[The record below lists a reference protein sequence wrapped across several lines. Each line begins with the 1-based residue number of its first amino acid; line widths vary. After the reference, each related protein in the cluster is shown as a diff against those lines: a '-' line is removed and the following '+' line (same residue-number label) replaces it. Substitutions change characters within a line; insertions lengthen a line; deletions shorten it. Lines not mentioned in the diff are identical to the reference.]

1 MAPRAP
7 WVEDPKGWATTRLV
21 QVTKILHG
29 KFEKDANLLTYE
41 EAAQATVE
49 LSHAL
54 CAVVADPGACE
65 HLGSPS
71 CWAALLC
78 QLMASRRLE
87 GWTVEDA
94 ATQDIWQLRNL
105 WSFVREFQSER
116 FSNEVVDANTTSNT
130 LVGRGAVRGC
140 SHWLANGAVS
150 NRRQLRV
157 DSLGDDASL
166 RAKARTLHLLL
177 EAEGREGFPCALLL
191 LEPPAIRTFVGAAH
205 GARLRKLEAVSRRWQ
220 QRTEA
225 HARNHRV
232 AADRIAAHR
241 AAAATAVI
249 AAAVETPLATT
260 DASARSDSDETA
272 TNGEQE
278 EEQGSTGAV
287 AGCGAA
293 AEVEEKVEEDLEEVV
308 EEEEEPAACG
318 SGGGGYSDFS
328 DDEDAAFA
336 AELWA
341 AVPKASERPS
351 EAAAPSSA
359 AATAA
364 PPVSLRVPASGTKVS
379 RVPLGIWVHFALQRI
394 VSRTQQQD
402 GHACA
407 QEPPWSVARSPHPPP
422 ALPAPHDSRLTTARY
437 LSLPLAPP
445 PIPAAPMMCSC

>member
-1 MAPRAP
+1 MP
-7 WVEDPKGWATTRLV
+7 WVEDPEGWAKTRLV
-21 QVTKILHG
+21 QVTKILHD
-29 KFEKDANLLTYE
+29 KFERDAKLLTNT
-41 EAAQATVE
+41 EATQATVE

-54 CAVVADPGACE
+54 CAVVADPRACE

-78 QLMASRRLE
+78 QLMASRRPE

-94 ATQDIWQLRNL
+94 DTQDVWRLRNL
-105 WSFVREFQSER
+105 WQFVKEFQSER
-116 FSNEVVDANTTSNT
+116 FSNEVVDGNTGSNT
-130 LVGRGAVRGC
+130 IVPSGAVRGC
-140 SHWLANGAVS
+140 SHWLANGAAS

-177 EAEGREGFPCALLL
+177 EAEGREGFPRALLM

-205 GARLRKLEAVSRRWQ
+205 GARLRKLEAMSKRWQ

-225 HARNHRV
+225 RAHNHRV
-232 AADRIAAHR
+232 ATDR
-241 AAAATAVI
+241 AAAATAVV
-249 AAAVETPLATT
+249 AAAFEPPLATT
-260 DASARSDSDETA
+260 DASARSDSDEA
-272 TNGEQE
+272 TTDAE
-278 EEQGSTGAV
+278 EEEEEKEEGSAGAV
-287 AGCGAA
+287 AGSGAA
-293 AEVEEKVEEDLEEVV
+293 AEQAEAEAEVV
-308 EEEEEPAACG
+308 EEEEVEEEEEEPPA
-318 SGGGGYSDFS
+318 SGGGGGGFSDFS

-379 RVPLGIWVHFALQRI
+379 RVPLHIWVHFALQRI

-422 ALPAPHDSRLTTARY
+422 VLPAPHDSRLTTARY